1 MSAPSTERSTFWAQ
15 RATSHWTR
23 DGRFHLGPL
32 EDCADCPN
40 RPDEREPRPS
50 VPD

>member
-1 MSAPSTERSTFWAQ
+1 MSAPSTERTTFWGQ

-23 DGRFHLGPL
+23 DGRFHLGAL